1 MATSSRARLAL
12 HRCAIGLS
20 AATLFL
26 IFVGGLVTSTG
37 SGLAVPD
44 WPLSFGQV
52 FPRMVG
58 GVFYEHGHRMVA
70 ATVGFATLV
79 FVIAVWRLEPRRS
92 VRWLAL
98 AAIGTVLTQGLLGG
112 LTVILLLP
120 PAVSSAH
127 ACLAQAFLCLT
138 VALAVTTNPE
148 WEDAGPIRH
157 GTRDGGTPTLAT
169 LTRATAAAVY
179 GQLMLGAIMRH
190 TGAGLAIPDFPL
202 AFGGLVPPF
211 DRPGVAIH
219 FAHRMG
225 ALVVLVLVA
234 WTALAIR
241 TRAAREPRLTRP
253 AVTAAILVALQVTLG
268 ALTVWTRK
276 AVLPTTA
283 HVAVGA
289 ALLATTFLLAL
300 RAGRLAPVS
309 RDLASPVL
317 ARREIAA

>member
-1 MATSSRARLAL
+1 MAGTPRARIAL
-12 HRCAIGLS
+12 HRFAIGVS

-58 GVFYEHGHRMVA
+58 GVLYEHGHRMVA
-70 ATVGFATLV
+70 TTVGFATGFLT
-79 FVIAVWRLEPRRS
+79 IAVWRVDTRRS

-98 AAIGTVLTQGLLGG
+98 AAIGTVIAQGLLGG

-138 VALAVTTNPE
+138 VALAVTTNPR
-148 WEDAGPIRH
+148 WEEAGPIRH
-157 GTRDGGTPTLAT
+157 GTRDGGTPPLTL
-169 LTRATAAAVY
+169 LTRITAAAVY
-179 GQLMLGAIMRH
+179 AQLILGAIMRH

-211 DRPGVAIH
+211 DRPGVGIH

-225 ALVVLVLVA
+225 ALVVLGLVT
-234 WTALAIR
+234 WTALAVR
-241 TRAAREPRLTRP
+241 ARAAREPRLTRP
-253 AVTAAILVALQVTLG
+253 ALVAAALVAVQVMLG
-268 ALTVWTRK
+268 ALTVWTQK

-300 RAGRLAPVS
+300 RAGRLAPVPCAVS
-309 RDLASPVL
+309 SPLLVG
-317 ARREIAA
+317 RESAA